1 MIKLKK
7 AFIVMLTAAMLCGN
21 TLTVFAEEG
30 QAQGQEQVS
39 QEAQK
44 QPLQDGTT
52 KNNMSINDGLNNNG
66 PMDVSQADTS
76 GASVADNSEAGGGSQ
91 PGSSAT
97 DSSGTKDSSS
107 TNTPSDSLAEAPDKE
122 RIKGQL
128 TQYYEDLKIRY
139 DLNDAQIKRM
149 DRLYNSAVEYMN
161 GSLMLS
167 ELTRYESAVEGYLN
181 EVAKNPG
188 DASSNNDS
196 AADSGNNSNNNNGSG
211 NNSGNNNSGDQPS
224 DQYVSDAWKDQISG
238 ELSRYYSDLKI
249 LYKLPDEK
257 LKRMDK
263 IYNSAMSYM
272 KNAGLTM
279 TELTSYVTE
288 VRGYLSEI
296 AKKNTTGTEK
306 FLMLSNEVPI
316 LDVKYGEQTFVVLS
330 LINLGKNDITDVV
343 VTPTVSND
351 KTKWPFNIGQAY
363 DAQTIQIIQ
372 AADNTTEAFNKR
384 MDVGWYFN
392 VRNDVLTGCYPL
404 PFHATYYQNGEL
416 VETDITTYINVKGSD
431 PKKTLIKD
439 TDEEEDKKA
448 ANPRIIVT
456 GYRTDPE
463 EVYAGSTFNLTV
475 SVKNTSK
482 QTAVE
487 NVLFN
492 MEATVEGK
500 DADATYA
507 AFLPT
512 SGSSS
517 VYTERIAPGQTYDMS
532 IEMEAKSDL
541 SQKPYVLTVNMKYD
555 TEDQVNLTD
564 AAKVSVPIKQE
575 AKLDTGSAEIMP
587 ESIAVGEQSNVMF
600 SIFNTGKTT
609 LFNVKVTYES
619 DTVDSGVT
627 YLGNIAPGNTGNVD
641 SMLTGIAPDMGDGI
655 VKAVVTYEDE
665 AGNESRYEKDL
676 NLLVYEMS
684 FDEGMMDDFPTEPIE
699 EEAAPKKIPLA
710 ALIGIAVAVVAV
722 IVVIIIIISKKRKA
736 KKHQEDMDLL
746 DGDDES

>member
-1 MIKLKK
+1 MKKLKK
-7 AFIVMLTAAMLCGN
+7 AFIVMLTAAMLCGS
-21 TLTVFAEEG
+21 TGSVFAAEEQG
-30 QAQGQEQVS
+30 TSETLEQAASKAEKSDSSLSTNG
-39 QEAQK
+39 
-44 QPLQDGTT
+44 
-52 KNNMSINDGLNNNG
+52 GL
-66 PMDVSQADTS
+66 
-76 GASVADNSEAGGGSQ
+76 
-91 PGSSAT
+91 
-97 DSSGTKDSSS
+97 DSSGTKNDNSTVTSSDPV
-107 TNTPSDSLAEAPDKE
+107 TTPSDLSATDADKE
-122 RIKGQL
+122 RISSQL
-128 TQYYEDLKIRY
+128 KRYYEDLKIRY

-149 DRLYNSAVEYMN
+149 DTLYNSAVEYMKSN
-161 GSLMLS
+161 LMLS
-167 ELTRYESAVEGYLN
+167 DLTKYESAVEGYLN

-188 DASSNNDS
+188 NVSSNNDS
-196 AADSGNNSNNNNGSG
+196 AADSGNNSNSNSSDNNTGSD
-211 NNSGNNNSGDQPS
+211 SGSSGSEPS
-224 DQYVSDAWKDQISG
+224 DQYVSDAWKDQIRG
-238 ELSRYYSDLKI
+238 ELNRYYSDLKI
-249 LYKLPDEK
+249 LYKLTDEK

-272 KNAGLTM
+272 QNAGLTM
-279 TELTSYVTE
+279 SELTSYE
-288 VRGYLSEI
+288 AEIEGYLAEI
-296 AKKNTTGTEK
+296 AKENTTGTEK

-330 LINLGKNDITDVV
+330 LINLGKTDITDVV

-363 DAQTIQIIQ
+363 DAQMIQIIQ
-372 AADNTTEAFNKR
+372 AANDTTDAFNKR

-404 PFHATYYQNGEL
+404 PFHVTYYQSGSL
-416 VETDITTYINVKGSD
+416 VETDITTYINVKGAD

-439 TDEEEDKKA
+439 PDDEEEEKA

-482 QTAVE
+482 ATAVE

-555 TEDQVNLTD
+555 TDDQVNLTD
-564 AAKVSVPIKQE
+564 VAHVSVPIKQE
-575 AKLDTGSAEIMP
+575 AKLDTSSAEIMP

-619 DTVDSGVT
+619 DTVDEGVT

-641 SMLTGIAPDMGDGI
+641 SMVTGIAPDMGDGI

-676 NLLVYEMS
+676 NLYVYEMT
-684 FDEGMMDDFPTEPIE
+684 FDEGMMEEIPMEPME
-699 EEAAPKKIPLA
+699 DETAGKGIPFIA
-710 ALIGIAVAVVAV
+710 IIGIIVAV
-722 IVVIIIIISKKRKA
+722 IVVIVVVIVIISKKRKA
-736 KKHQEDMDLL
+736 KKQKEDMDLL
-746 DGDDES
+746 DGDDVS